1 MVAEPAGEVGRGGGG
16 GVDGVPEG
24 EGGAEG
30 FFVGGYDADAG
41 LEESRVGVREGLGA
55 CVVDQDGGAAG
66 EVG

>member
-1 MVAEPAGEVGRGGGG
+1 M
-16 GVDGVPEG
+16 DGVPEG

-30 FFVGGYDADAG
+30 FLVGGYDADAG